1 LAVAAE
7 VSTFPDPSDR
17 LTAVLIS
24 FGVEED
30 GAGTGAA
37 TFGGTD
43 VAGAAMEEMGG
54 AVAIAATADPKALA
68 GGALGLGKIV
78 PVFGGS
84 SLSAGKRKTNS
95 SLEPAFATDVW
106 LKSLGR
112 LSPSFLMFSL
122 GAFSAFI
129 IGGSAGRTAPA
140 DTAR

>member
-17 LTAVLIS
+17 LTAVLIF

-37 TFGGTD
+37 TFGGIE
-43 VAGAAMEEMGG
+43 VAGAAMEEMDG
-54 AVAIAATADPKALA
+54 AVAIAATAPKALA
-68 GGALGLGKIV
+68 GGALGLGEIV
-78 PVFGGS
+78 AVFGGS
-84 SLSAGKRKTNS
+84 SLSAGKRETNS
-95 SLEPAFATDVW
+95 SLEPTFATDAW
-106 LKSLGR
+106 LKSLDR

-129 IGGSAGRTAPA
+129 IGGSVGKTSPA
-140 DTAR
+140 DTA